1 MDTLSSSV
9 WTETLDKEKR
19 AHKKWLARQA
29 KNADDSDEDDEDP
42 DQVAHYEQM
51 LQKMPQQQR
60 VSLRSLQLR
69 RGGLSKKIGSWSD
82 KDHNPPRTPSQDID
96 MIRTK
101 LPPIGPV
108 ISGDLD
114 GYNAHSHVPGYTG
127 FYPGRQC
134 KEYLLLKR
142 ADPDTHAQLEDLT
155 MRYSTKLGPPE
166 NRALRTT
173 NMVKD
178 QFGGKLRDPDL
189 ADWANHRKKSAITEY
204 VRQAIRLNV
213 NIKAS
218 GH

>member
-1 MDTLSSSV
+1 
-9 WTETLDKEKR
+9 
-19 AHKKWLARQA
+19 
-29 KNADDSDEDDEDP
+29 
-42 DQVAHYEQM
+42 M

-69 RGGLSKKIGSWSD
+69 RGGLTKKIGSWAD
-82 KDHNPPRTPSQDID
+82 KDLNAPRTPSQDVD

-166 NRALRTT
+166 NRALKTT
-173 NMVKD
+173 NQVKD
-178 QFGGKLRDPDL
+178 RFGGSCEIQTSRIGQTTGRRVPSRSMCGKPLD
-189 ADWANHRKKSAITEY
+189 
-204 VRQAIRLNV
+204 
-213 NIKAS
+213 
-218 GH
+218 